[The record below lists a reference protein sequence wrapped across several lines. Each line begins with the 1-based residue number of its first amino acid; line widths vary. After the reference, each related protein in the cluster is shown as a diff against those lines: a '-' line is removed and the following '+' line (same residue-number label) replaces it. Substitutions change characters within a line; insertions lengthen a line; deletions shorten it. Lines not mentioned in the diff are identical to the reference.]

1 MSMQTLLAF
10 ARVRF
15 TLAAMILGVNSMMLW
30 RLKQNVDIPS
40 FIGLAYVFFFDLG
53 APLVS
58 LFLVWF
64 YFIIARK
71 MQKNHTSDILYTLL
85 FLSWFP
91 YFQLRLKNAA
101 WEPGSSSDL
110 LQLLYRFIGR

>member
-1 MSMQTLLAF
+1 MSMQNLLAF
-10 ARVRF
+10 ARIRF
-15 TLAAMILGVNSMMLW
+15 GLAVGILGVNVIMLW

-40 FIGLAYVFFFDLG
+40 FIGLVYVFFFDFG

-58 LFLVWF
+58 LFLTWF
-64 YFIIARK
+64 YFIFARK
-71 MQKNHTSDILYTLL
+71 TQKNLTSDILYVAL
-85 FLSWFP
+85 FVSWFP